1 MKNNIKE
8 KNEIIE
14 KLKALIEELKENFPN
29 IDEQIEEIFT
39 KAQIFFMQNL
49 NEYDIYSLRE
59 AILELSEEYLEEEK
73 ELEGELLFHISM
85 IFSYIKENLHPI
97 ELADE
102 GIVYNDIYVKFLLS
116 LTEEDISLSYPLA
129 VDYVNDILS
138 REGFLRNFI
147 TEEEILENGIFFYKS
162 VEGKILDFCFNKVLF
177 NQTPIVL
184 EKFIKTYDDDENV
197 KFNKKFAKSLYQAL
211 YNTLEKKFGNIKG
224 KNKKFSGKLLDKNI
238 IKLQKYIQ
246 SVVDEEELAY
256 MLALAEENTTNI
268 FLLNINEYVDK
279 LKKDRELG
287 ALRLSL
293 GLGIKN
299 KYLLSN
305 VLNNIPTQDFLNG
318 MIALLKNYQNLD
330 MEDMDTFDTT
340 VENFVN
346 SFALNI
352 PLITDNPNV
361 LSLYDILLDEFK
373 RFLVKVGSLDKDEP
387 IENFSQIFKYF
398 YLFKKFE
405 FKEANRLFDK
415 YSEDLKLE
423 EKILVMDLISRFI
436 TGEIGKNDLLKE
448 LDNIFEI
455 IQTNI
460 TKENEGEKD
469 IIRILIL
476 GGYLKLLKYI
486 ITGQTDESDISKLI
500 KAYLDNDIT
509 KAKTILTK
517 YYDEDLDEVV
527 KGYNILIRDIAYEV
541 LNIYPFD
548 KRVYQLYNP
557 SYRYKVPKIEDN
569 RVIWV

>member
-1 MKNNIKE
+1 MENDTKG
-8 KNEIIE
+8 NEIIE
-14 KLKALIEELKENFPN
+14 KLKSLIEELKENFSN
-29 IDEQIEEIFT
+29 IDEHIEDIFT

-49 NEYDIYSLRE
+49 REYDIYSLRE
-59 AILELSEEYLEEEK
+59 AIFELSEEYLEEEK

-138 REGFLRNFI
+138 REGFLRNFT

-184 EKFIKTYDDDENV
+184 EKFIKAYDDENI
-197 KFNKKFAKSLYQAL
+197 KFNVKFAKDLYQAL

-224 KNKKFSGKLLDKNI
+224 KSRKFSGKLLDKNI

-256 MLALAEENTTNI
+256 MLALAEEYTTNI

-299 KYLLSN
+299 NYLLSN
-305 VLNNIPTQDFLNG
+305 VLYHIPTQDFLNG
-318 MIALLKNYQNLD
+318 IIALLKNYQNLD
-330 MEDMDTFDTT
+330 IEDIDTFDKT
-340 VENFVN
+340 VEEFVKA
-346 SFALNI
+346 FALDI
-352 PLITDNPNV
+352 PLIADNPDV
-361 LSLYDILLDEFK
+361 LNLYDILSNELKE
-373 RFLVKVGSLDKDEP
+373 FLVRMGSLDRDEA
-387 IENFSQIFKYF
+387 IENFSPIFKYLF
-398 YLFKKFE
+398 FFKKFN
-405 FKEANRLFDK
+405 FKEANKLFDN
-415 YSEDLKLE
+415 YSDELSS
-423 EKILVMDLISRFI
+423 EKNILVMNLVSRFI
-436 TGEIGKNDLLKE
+436 NGEIEANDLIKKLDDIFDEIKSTIEKE
-448 LDNIFEI
+448 SEEELNL
-455 IQTNI
+455 IQ
-460 TKENEGEKD
+460 
-469 IIRILIL
+469 ILNF

-486 ITGQTDESDISKLI
+486 ITGETDNDDVSKLI

-509 KAKTILTK
+509 KVKMILSE
-517 YYDEDLDEVV
+517 YYEEEEDFDEIV
-527 KGYNILIRDIAYEV
+527 KGYNILIRNIAYDV

-557 SYRYKVPKIEDN
+557 SYRYKVPKFEDN
-569 RVIWV
+569 RVIWT

>member
-1 MKNNIKE
+1 MKNEVEE
-8 KNEIIE
+8 KNEIIK
-14 KLKALIEELKENFPN
+14 KLKSLIEELKENFPN
-29 IDEQIEEIFT
+29 IDEQIEDIST
-39 KAQIFFMQNL
+39 KTQIFFMQNL
-49 NEYDIYSLRE
+49 NQYDIYSLRE
-59 AILELSEEYLEEEK
+59 AISELSEEYLEEEK

-116 LTEEDISLSYPLA
+116 LTEEDITLSYPLA

-138 REGFLRNFI
+138 REGFLRDFI

-177 NQTPIVL
+177 NQTPIVF
-184 EKFIKTYDDDENV
+184 EKFIKIYDDENIR
-197 KFNKKFAKSLYQAL
+197 FNTKFAKSLYQTL

-256 MLALAEENTTNI
+256 MLALAEENTSNI
-268 FLLNINEYVDK
+268 FLLNIDEFVDN

-293 GLGIKN
+293 GLGIEN

-305 VLNNIPTQDFLNG
+305 VLNHIPTQDFLNG
-318 MIALLKNYQNLD
+318 IIALLKNYQNLD
-330 MEDMDTFDTT
+330 MEDVDTFDTT
-340 VENFVN
+340 VENFVD

-352 PLITDNPNV
+352 PLITDNPDV
-361 LSLYDILLDEFK
+361 LKLYDILSDELK
-373 RFLVKVGSLDKDEP
+373 RFLVKVGSLNKDEP
-387 IENFSQIFKYF
+387 IENFSPFFKYF
-398 YLFKKFE
+398 YLFKKFN

-415 YSEDLKLE
+415 YHEDLTLE
-423 EKILVMDLISRFI
+423 EDILVMDLISRFI
-436 TGEIGKNDLLKE
+436 TGEIGTNDLVKE

-455 IQTNI
+455 IQTTI
-460 TKENEGEKD
+460 TRESEEEEK
-469 IIRILIL
+469 IIKILIF

-486 ITGQTDESDISKLI
+486 ITGQTDKSDISKLI
-500 KAYLDNDIT
+500 KSYLDNDIT
-509 KAKTILTK
+509 KVKMILTK
-517 YYDEDLDEVV
+517 YYDENLDEVV
-527 KGYNILIRDIAYEV
+527 EGYNILIRNVAYEV

-557 SYRYKVPKIEDN
+557 SYKYKVPKIEDN
-569 RVIWV
+569 RVIWL